1 MTAPYTFPVFLF
13 ERRRELEI
21 ENPDFELAGTLR
33 FNTFGRRS
41 PTRRQQLELREIIR
55 GLIHDA
61 RSGRIKPGGV
71 VIGWPG
77 AGLKPLNAVDTSDE
91 EAMAWWFARA
101 FRVAVRVDA
110 EAMTSAAD
118 ELIFADQEIGHAQD

>member
-1 MTAPYTFPVFLF
+1 MTDDARRCFPVFVFDAKTGVLAVNVF
-13 ERRRELEI
+13 GRKYPRARQRREIAEVV
-21 ENPDFELAGTLR
+21 
-33 FNTFGRRS
+33 
-41 PTRRQQLELREIIR
+41 R
-55 GLIHDA
+55 GL
-61 RSGRIKPGGV
+61 RSDTRAGRIEPDGL
-71 VIGWPG
+71 VIGWPAG
-77 AGLKPLNAVDTSDE
+77 GLKPTNAVDTSDE